1 MHDRLIPTNPRKIN
15 GPADVVEILEM
26 AW

>member
-1 MHDRLIPTNPRKIN
+1 MHDRCIPTNPRKIN
-15 GPADVVEILEM
+15 GPADLRTLLDA